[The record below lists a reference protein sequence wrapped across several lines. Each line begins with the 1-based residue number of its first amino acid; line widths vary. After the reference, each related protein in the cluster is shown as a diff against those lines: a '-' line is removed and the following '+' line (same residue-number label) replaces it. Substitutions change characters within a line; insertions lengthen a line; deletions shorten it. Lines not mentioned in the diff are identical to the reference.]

1 MRAIDHLEDEQIQ
14 RSAEALIRNH
24 GSDAAMVCAQIAER
38 WIKRG
43 DPAAAELWTRF
54 MHACRKML
62 DGEPG
67 IAKGPVDLS
76 PRRTPK
82 RSAF

>member
-1 MRAIDHLEDEQIQ
+1 MRPINHLDDEQIQ
-14 RSAEALIRNH
+14 RSAEALVRTH
-24 GSDAAMVCAQIAER
+24 GSNAAMVCAQTAER

-62 DGEPG
+62 DESLKKP
-67 IAKGPVDLS
+67 A
-76 PRRTPK
+76 R
-82 RSAF
+82 

>member
-1 MRAIDHLEDEQIQ
+1 MRTVNHLDEEIIQ
-14 RSAEALIRNH
+14 RSAEALLRTH
-24 GSDAAMVCAQIAER
+24 GNNAAMVCAETAER

-62 DGEPG
+62 EERP
-67 IAKGPVDLS
+67 
-76 PRRTPK
+76 
-82 RSAF
+82 